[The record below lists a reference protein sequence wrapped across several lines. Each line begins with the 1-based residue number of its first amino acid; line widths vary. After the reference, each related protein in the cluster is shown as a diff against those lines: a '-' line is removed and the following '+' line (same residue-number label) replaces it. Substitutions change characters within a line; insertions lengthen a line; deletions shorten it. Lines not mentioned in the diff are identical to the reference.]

1 MTSGRRDS
9 RRVLDRVLRARSRS
23 RKFGLEL
30 RHPVLDAPAVRLE
43 LCLTRA
49 PGANATP
56 ESAELDPAAPQPGQ
70 SIPVLGELDLHH
82 PLAAGGVLGEYVEY
96 QSHPID
102 NVTLED
108 LLQVALLR
116 GRQLVVEDNHVDV
129 ERTGL
134 GGELVCLSRADEQ
147 RSVGTSPFDQCGTD
161 GVRYR
166 QCR

>member
-1 MTSGRRDS
+1 M
-9 RRVLDRVLRARSRS
+9 
-23 RKFGLEL
+23 
-30 RHPVLDAPAVRLE
+30 
-43 LCLTRA
+43 
-49 PGANATP
+49 
-56 ESAELDPAAPQPGQ
+56 
-70 SIPVLGELDLHH
+70 
-82 PLAAGGVLGEYVEY
+82 LGEYVEY

-161 GVRYR
+161 GIATGSVGEEGQLVQARLCLSCLLRVAR
-166 QCR
+166 QADEECVLPDDLEVGDGGCEPPAGAAAARVLGHEGHTRAALLTFFPWPAPRPTLP